1 LQVGQIL
8 TVEPGL
14 YIQPDDQLFPEE
26 FRGIGVRIEDDL
38 LVTANGSENLS
49 AKLPRTVSEIENWI
63 VELQN

>member
-1 LQVGQIL
+1 
-8 TVEPGL
+8 L
-14 YIQPDDQLFPEE
+14 YIQPDDQLFPAE

-63 VELQN
+63 ADLQN

>member
-1 LQVGQIL
+1 
-8 TVEPGL
+8 
-14 YIQPDDQLFPEE
+14 
-26 FRGIGVRIEDDL
+26 VRIEDDL